1 MSLAAALRRPD
12 IPLESR
18 AQVEQR
24 WEAAVDGQAHD
35 LRVAGDGSLIAIG
48 GSREGAGV
56 VSLLD
61 RGGKQLWKYIT
72 REPIRCVSVSD
83 VGGFV
88 AAGCDDAQVYFFDR
102 RGLLLWRYKCDQ
114 RVTGVGVS
122 RDGNVLAAG
131 SEDQGVY
138 YFDNRNTPRRFVWK
152 LRMEGLVNSVA
163 IVPSGENILAGA
175 QDGGIYFMDSREGAV
190 IWKAFAHA
198 PVLCVAASKF
208 ADVMAAGAD
217 DGSLHCFDF
226 GGKLLWER
234 QTAGAI
240 LDVSLD
246 NRGAFVAALSKDGT
260 LYCFDAKGGAL
271 LWSHATGSDGGR
283 VKLTKNG
290 DLVFVVTD
298 DDRVL
303 CLSADEGLIFDAHA
317 GGKAVTLDV
326 SADSETLLLLETEH
340 LRAFETKAIFKSLIL
355 SLREYILKCRT
366 RGAEIEAALAFEK
379 QAVSALKNF
388 DYKGVHT
395 AVLSAEGSLRE
406 SLAKLSEDS
415 EVQKRATEALEHL
428 RKSEE
433 EARGLGFDTSAV
445 RQVLEAARA
454 ANGAKDYGKVVA
466 VITDARGRLADL
478 DKKREGLE
486 RAKRA
491 IEGAERAVESA
502 SRYEGVN
509 VRDARSQLELAR
521 TSLAERD
528 FTMAGEY
535 GALAQEIVL
544 QARRASPV
552 AVDAEIAEVRAKVQ
566 GGPVEAGE
574 VAALEGSLAGAIAH
588 YQGRR
593 AFKQLGETYELL
605 DTLWSHSAKAK
616 ASAPGPSPKHALEAA
631 AFAYLDAGDAGRAC
645 EIAERALDYKFAL
658 KLRERAKEKDAAG
671 RLVERMQAEGRQKR
685 QDLASD
691 GRKMDDYIGSLVASR
706 RFAEAAAELMKFERY
721 AEAISL
727 LEGQRDPVSA
737 AFLIRIH
744 FHLNQQERVLAACRA
759 GEGAIREEVR
769 KGASELLPFY
779 GRLLVGHAFTAQVLG
794 AASETDRV
802 GQEWSFF
809 LEAFERRQGQPAERD
824 LDGAALFAYL
834 ARGDRARVREL
845 AAHRQGPFYE
855 WVRDAEVMV
864 ERGNLKG
871 FRKMLALF
879 DRDFVQRSVHMGS
892 ALKALLPPSNAADA
906 LDELFPFNVN
916 GQLLEAYRAT
926 LNHDVLTRMRAQGDK
941 FFEAKEYE
949 KALPFYRDILARD
962 AFALLPRA
970 QVAGKAA
977 AVYLARGD
985 ESGARAFAR
994 EFALDEQ
1001 AVVEEARKAPGAP
1014 APPAPGVA
1022 GPAPSPEGKRC
1033 GNCGELVP
1041 RVAVRCFK
1049 CGSPIR

>member
-1 MSLAAALRRPD
+1 MA
-12 IPLESR
+12 
-18 AQVEQR
+18 
-24 WEAAVDGQAHD
+24 
-35 LRVAGDGSLIAIG
+35 
-48 GSREGAGV
+48 
-56 VSLLD
+56 
-61 RGGKQLWKYIT
+61 
-72 REPIRCVSVSD
+72 VSD

-152 LRMEGLVNSVA
+152 LRMEGVVNSVA

-175 QDGGIYFMDSREGAV
+175 QDGGIFFMDSREGSV

-208 ADVMAAGAD
+208 ADVMAAGAE
-217 DGSLHCFDF
+217 DGSLNCFDF

-271 LWSHATGSDGGR
+271 LWSHPTGSDGGR
-283 VKLTKNG
+283 VTLTKNG
-290 DLVFVVTD
+290 DLVFVVTAD
-298 DDRVL
+298 NRVL
-303 CLSADEGLIFDAHA
+303 CLSTDEGLIFDAHA
-317 GGKAVTLDV
+317 GGEAVTLDV

-340 LRAFETKAIFKSLIL
+340 LRAFETKGIFKSLIL

-415 EVQKRATEALEHL
+415 EVQRRATEALERL

-433 EARGLGFDTSAV
+433 EARALGFDTAAV
-445 RQVLEAARA
+445 RQVLEAAKA
-454 ANGAKDYGKVVA
+454 AYGAKDFGRVVA
-466 VITDARGRLADL
+466 LITDARGRVTDL

-491 IEGAERAVESA
+491 IETAERAIEA
-502 SRYEGVN
+502 AARYEGVN
-509 VRDARSQLELAR
+509 VKDARSQLELAR
-521 TSLAERD
+521 ASLGERD
-528 FTMAGEY
+528 FTMGGEY
-535 GALAQEIVL
+535 AALAHEMVL
-544 QARRASPV
+544 QARRASPL
-552 AVDAEIAEVRAKVQ
+552 AVEAEISEVRAKLQ
-566 GGPVEAGE
+566 GGPLEAGE
-574 VAALEGSLAGAIAH
+574 LPAMEASLAGAVAH

-605 DTLWSHSAKAK
+605 DALWGNAAKAK
-616 ASAPGPSPKHALEAA
+616 GALGASPKHALEAA
-631 AFAYLDAGDAGRAC
+631 AFAYLDAGDAKRAC
-645 EIAERALDYKFAL
+645 QIAERALDYKFAA
-658 KLRERAKEKDAAG
+658 KLLEKAKEKDAAS
-671 RLVERMQAEGRQKR
+671 RLVERMQTETRQKR
-685 QDLASD
+685 QDLAGE
-691 GRKMDDYIGSLVASR
+691 GRKMDDYIGSLVSSR
-706 RFAEAAAELMKFERY
+706 RFGEAAAELMKFERY
-721 AEAISL
+721 GEAVSL
-727 LEGQRDPVSA
+727 LEGQRDPVNA

-744 FHLNQQERVLAACRA
+744 FHLNQHDRVLAACRGA
-759 GEGAIREEVR
+759 EGAIREEVR

-794 AASETDRV
+794 ASSEIDRV
-802 GQEWSFF
+802 GQEWAFF
-809 LEAFERRQGQPAERD
+809 LEAYERRQGQSAERD
-824 LDGAALFAYL
+824 LDAAALVAYL
-834 ARGDRARVREL
+834 SRGDRARVREL

-855 WVRDAEVMV
+855 WVRDAEVMI

-892 ALKALLPPSNAADA
+892 ALKTLLPPSNAADA

-916 GQLLEAYRAT
+916 GQVLEVYRAT
-926 LNHDVLTRMRAQGDK
+926 LNQDVLVRMRAQGDK
-941 FFEAKEYE
+941 LVEEKEYE

-970 QVAGKAA
+970 QVAAKAA

-985 ESGARAFAR
+985 EDGARALAR
-994 EFALDEQ
+994 EYGLDEK
-1001 AVVEEARKAPGAP
+1001 AVVGEARKAPGGQGAP
-1014 APPAPGVA
+1014 SAGVA
-1022 GPAPSPEGKRC
+1022 GAKGAPEGKRC